1 MKTEENKGQ
10 CNEGRINALLKKK
23 KKRWGE
29 RGSQG

>member
-1 MKTEENKGQ
+1 MKTEENKGH
-10 CNEGRINALLKKK
+10 CNDGRINALLKK